1 MARRRH
7 EHERTRGPT
16 LTHAQRHLQD
26 VATVQ
31 LGLALGLRVSW
42 RTRGRRGR
50 YVDPAAFFRDVVSIN
65 TCELPDDWQ
74 PMLELLPLVA
84 ETIPR
89 ERLRELREQVE
100 ARQLDAMRTE
110 AQERLARW
118 RAEDDAD
125 ARARLATQ

>member
-1 MARRRH
+1 
-7 EHERTRGPT
+7 
-16 LTHAQRHLQD
+16 
-26 VATVQ
+26 VQ

-42 RTRGRRGR
+42 RTRTARSR
-50 YVDPAAFFRDVVSIN
+50 YRDPAAFFRDVVSVN

-84 ETIPR
+84 ETVPR

-100 ARQLDAMRTE
+100 ARQLDATRRE
-110 AQERLARW
+110 VQERLARW

-125 ARARLATQ
+125 AQARLATR